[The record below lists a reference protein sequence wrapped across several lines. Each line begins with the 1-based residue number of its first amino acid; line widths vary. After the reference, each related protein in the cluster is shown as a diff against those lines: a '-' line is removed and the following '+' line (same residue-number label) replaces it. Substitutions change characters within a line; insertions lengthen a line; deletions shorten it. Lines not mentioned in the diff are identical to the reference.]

1 MPPQMVNFSLN
12 RIRHINRLEQLL
24 LVVAALALCGL
35 FWRLCHDSIESWR
48 VHDAAVKFARDLR
61 NLESKARSV
70 NQFLELKVIPATPKR
85 PCTLVI
91 STQAQELE
99 QRQLP
104 DGVYT
109 SGALVIDPQ
118 GVPQAATVFILY
130 SGSRSCR
137 VEIDARGTVSIP

>member
-1 MPPQMVNFSLN
+1 MVNFSLN

-35 FWRLCHDSIESWR
+35 LWRLCHDSIEGWR

-61 NLESKARSV
+61 DLESKARGA
-70 NQFLELKVIPATPKR
+70 NQFLELKIIPATPKR
-85 PCTLVI
+85 PCTVVV
-91 STQAQELE
+91 SSQANELE

-104 DGVYT
+104 EGIFT
-109 SGALVIDPQ
+109 SGELEIDPQ
-118 GVPQAATVFILY
+118 GVPQAATVFVLS

-137 VEIDARGTVSIP
+137 VEIDARGVVTIP